1 MNRVLEVIA
10 TNKSDIILL
19 NQSKCDRIELCVD
32 IKKDGLSPSF
42 SDILSM
48 SKLSIKPIRV
58 MLRIRNDFIFK
69 ETDYLMFEELVSKCR
84 TINIEG
90 FVFGFLDENKIDFN
104 AMNKIINLCSGFKNT
119 FHKASDVI
127 IEHFSY
133 DSINELNIATV
144 LTQGGMSELEQ
155 NIDKLKSLN
164 LKCEVLI
171 GGGVNNDNFDLV
183 NSLGHSIHV
192 GSMVRLDNDFGQEI
206 DLNIV
211 NRLKDKMIKFDVQNE
226 RANKLHELQIS
237 DDILIIPN
245 VQNAANAIIFEKAGY
260 KALTTSSAA
269 IAYDLG
275 YSDGQVI
282 DFEQYLYVIKTII
295 RRTKLPVSVDFER
308 GFSEDLGQLYDNAN
322 KLLNLGVVGF
332 DIEDGNCNNID
343 NPAIL
348 CEKIETLCKLRDDSN
363 INFVINARTCCF
375 WLNVFSSK
383 EQMINYTINCCNEY
397 LKAGA
402 DICFIPGVIDYE
414 TIDILTSNINGLVNT
429 IYNPQSFDLSKLERL
444 NVSRFS
450 LGSSVARF
458 GYEKTIKL
466 AKDIQSNNFE
476 QLLEVKF
483 SYNDANEFFCD
494 E

>member
-19 NQSKCDRIELCVD
+19 NESKCDRIELCVD
-32 IKKDGLSPSF
+32 IKEDGLSPSF
-42 SDILSM
+42 SHILSL
-48 SKLSIKPIRV
+48 SKVSIKPIRV

-69 ETDYLMFEELVSKCR
+69 EGDYEIFEDLVLNCK

-90 FVFGFLDENKIDFN
+90 FVFGFLDENKIDFK
-104 AMNKIINLCSGFKNT
+104 AMKKINNLCRGFKNT

-127 IEHFSY
+127 IEQCDY
-133 DSINELNIATV
+133 DGINELNVSTV
-144 LTQGGMSELEQ
+144 LTQGGISKLEQ
-155 NIDKLKSLN
+155 NLHKLKSLN
-164 LKCEVLI
+164 LNCEILI
-171 GGGVNNDNFDLV
+171 GGGVNNENFDLI

-192 GSMVRLDNDFGQEI
+192 GSMVRFNNDFEQKI
-206 DLNIV
+206 DVNIV
-211 NRLKDKMIKFDVQNE
+211 NRLKDKMNKFDVQNE

-295 RRTKLPVSVDFER
+295 ARTKLPVSVDFER
-308 GFSEDLGQLYDNAN
+308 GFSENLEQLYDNAN
-322 KLLNLGVVGF
+322 KLLKLGVVGF
-332 DIEDGNCNNID
+332 DIEDGNDKNID

-348 CEKIETLCKLRDDSN
+348 CEKIKTLSKLRSDSN

-383 EQMINYTINCCNEY
+383 EEMINYTISCCNQY

-414 TIDILTSNINGLVNT
+414 TIGILTSNINGLVNT

-458 GYEKTIKL
+458 GYEKIIKL
-466 AKDIQSNNFE
+466 ANDIQDNNFE
-476 QLLEVKF
+476 QLLDVKF
-483 SYNDANEFFCD
+483 SYKDANEFFS
-494 E
+494 EE